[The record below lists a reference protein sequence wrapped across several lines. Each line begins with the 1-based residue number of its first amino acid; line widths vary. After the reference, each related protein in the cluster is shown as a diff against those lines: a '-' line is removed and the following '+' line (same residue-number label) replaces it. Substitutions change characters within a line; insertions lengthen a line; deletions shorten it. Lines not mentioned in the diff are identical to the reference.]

1 MTAYIAS
8 TFARSAPRRA
18 LVAVALVAFV
28 WAAVP
33 AAASATILGDLAA
46 QMQPGEWRVLN
57 RSGDASGFNYD
68 LLVSCSGA
76 DCGDNILNY
85 ADKALWN
92 PVAREIHFIGKGH
105 LRDLKHISYNEA
117 ANRWTREAKPYWDCS
132 GSGTCYG
139 IGHGFEHSAIDPT
152 TGNVYARLF
161 NSSQVFKWTRATKTW
176 SELPPGPVTS
186 SVAVAIEYF
195 PELGGLLL
203 VGGGEVHLYRESSR
217 AWVQLAQGLAMGPYS
232 HVASYNAVHKV
243 AIVGGGD
250 NSTRLYRVD
259 SAGRITAIANAPVVV
274 GVQSSVFT
282 VDPAS
287 GRYLLFGSGGGFYQ
301 YDVAANAWSPLNSS
315 GVPMFSAGNS
325 YNNRILFRSAVPI
338 STHGVVAFLALD
350 GSDARVFLY
359 RHAPGAAPPPIDTT
373 PPAPPSGLTVQ

>member
-8 TFARSAPRRA
+8 VSASSAVRRTLA
-18 LVAVALVAFV
+18 AVSVFAFV
-28 WAAVP
+28 WAA
-33 AAASATILGDLAA
+33 AAATARASALGDLAA
-46 QMQPGEWRVLN
+46 QMRPGEWRVLN
-57 RSGDASGFNYD
+57 QSGDASGFNYD
-68 LLVSCSGA
+68 LLVSCNGA

-92 PVAREIHFIGKGH
+92 PITREIHFIGKGH

-117 ANRWTREAKPYWDCS
+117 ANRWAREAKPYWDCS
-132 GSGTCYG
+132 GSGVCYG

-152 TGNVYARLF
+152 TGNVYARLY

-195 PELGGLLL
+195 PDLGGLLL

-232 HVASYNAVHKV
+232 HVASYNPVHKV

-259 SAGRITAIANAPVVV
+259 SAGRVTAIANAPAAV

-287 GRYLLFGSGGGFYQ
+287 GKYLLFGSSGGFYE
-301 YDVAANAWSPLNSS
+301 YDVAANAWSPLSSS
-315 GVPMFSAGNS
+315 GVLMFSAGNS

-359 RHAPGAAPPPIDTT
+359 RHAPGATPPPADTT
-373 PPAPPSGLTVQ
+373 PPAPPSGLAVQ